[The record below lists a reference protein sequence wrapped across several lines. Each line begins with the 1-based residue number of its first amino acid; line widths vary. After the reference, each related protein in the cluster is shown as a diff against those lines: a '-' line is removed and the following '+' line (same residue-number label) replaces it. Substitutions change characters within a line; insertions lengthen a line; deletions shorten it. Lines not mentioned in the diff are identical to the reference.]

1 MVNEVD
7 DAAGDQ
13 PRVRCVGAVV
23 RAEPGRLLLVLRGRA
38 PAAGTWSLPGGRV
51 EPGES
56 DAEAV
61 RREVAEE
68 TGLDVAPGP
77 LVGSVERDGP
87 GDVIYEIHDYACTVT
102 GGTLAAGDD
111 AADVRWVDHAAVREL
126 PCSPGL
132 VETLTEWA
140 VLPGSVGGVGEAAV

>member
-1 MVNEVD
+1 MNTL
-7 DAAGDQ
+7 
-13 PRVRCVGAVV
+13 PLVRCVGAVV
-23 RAEPGRLLLVLRGRA
+23 RDRSGRLLLVLRGHA

-56 DAEAV
+56 DVQAL

-68 TGLDVAPGP
+68 TGLEVE
-77 LVGSVERDGP
+77 VGSHVGTVERDGSA
-87 GDVIYEIHDYACTVT
+87 GVRYEIYDYACTVT

-111 AADVRWVDHAAVREL
+111 AADVRWAADAEVRRL

-132 VETLTEWA
+132 VEDLTDWG
-140 VLPGSVGGVGEAAV
+140 VLGP